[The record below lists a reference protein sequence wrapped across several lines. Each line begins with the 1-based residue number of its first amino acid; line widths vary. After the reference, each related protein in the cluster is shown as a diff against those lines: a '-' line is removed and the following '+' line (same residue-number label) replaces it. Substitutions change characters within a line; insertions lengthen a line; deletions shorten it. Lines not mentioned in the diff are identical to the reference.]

1 MNRNHVPA
9 VPEQHAARTDIAR
22 RPAAPRS
29 RLRRRLLTGLA
40 CVLVLAVA
48 LGAGLLWLITG
59 KFVQPIDD
67 TPLNTHVV
75 SAARGT
81 VTLPATDESRQAGVY
96 GLIWKDDSTG
106 ERRQGILGPIVRA
119 DDDTVTRELTH
130 DGPPPAPDAEAKISV
145 TVWAADPK
153 RALGLDYRD
162 VTYPSENGPMPA
174 WFLPGTKSTWV
185 IQVHGLGAGRSAG
198 LRTLPQL
205 HALGY
210 PILDI
215 TYRNDPGSPHD
226 AGGNRQFGD
235 SEWRDLEAAV
245 RHARAHGAADVVL
258 YGFSMGG
265 GIVETY
271 LHRATDT
278 SAVRSVILDSPALD
292 YRAAIGTI
300 ANGLSLPRAVG
311 GITAAFV
318 ELRSGADLDAVDALS
333 ANRRAGGPRQ
343 PVLLF
348 HGTSDRVVP
357 HSTSAAFARDWPDA
371 VTLVTVEGASHTG
384 AWNADPDTY
393 DKHLAAFLERTA

>member
-1 MNRNHVPA
+1 MTGSRNT
-9 VPEQHAARTDIAR
+9 ARVSASSSG
-22 RPAAPRS
+22 APRS

-40 CVLVLAVA
+40 CVLVLAA
-48 LGAGLLWLITG
+48 GLGAGSLWIVTG

-67 TPLNTHVV
+67 TPLNTRVV
-75 SAARGT
+75 SAGRGT

-96 GLIWKDDSTG
+96 GLIWKDQSTG

-119 DDDTVTRELTH
+119 DAGTVTRELTH
-130 DGPPPAPDAEAKISV
+130 DGTPPAADAAAKISV
-145 TVWAADPK
+145 TVWASDPQ
-153 RALGLDYRD
+153 RARGLDYQD

-174 WFLPGTKSTWV
+174 WFLPGTRSTWV
-185 IQVHGLGAGRSAG
+185 IQVHGLGAGRGAG

-205 HALGY
+205 HAQGY
-210 PILDI
+210 PVLDI
-215 TYRNDPGSPHD
+215 TYRNDPGAPRD

-245 RHARAHGAADVVL
+245 RYARTRGAADVVL

-271 LHRATDT
+271 LDRATDT
-278 SAVRSVILDSPALD
+278 TAVRSVVLDSPALD
-292 YRAAIGTI
+292 YRAVIGTI
-300 ANGLSLPRAVG
+300 ASGLGLPPAVG

-348 HGTSDRVVP
+348 HGTDDRVVP
-357 HSTSAAFARDWPDA
+357 HSTSVAFARDWPDE
-371 VTLVTVEGASHTG
+371 VTLVNVEGASHTG

-393 DKHLAAFLERTA
+393 EKHLTAFLERTA

>member
-1 MNRNHVPA
+1 MTGSRNT
-9 VPEQHAARTDIAR
+9 ARISA
-22 RPAAPRS
+22 PSSGAPRS

-40 CVLVLAVA
+40 CVLVLAVG
-48 LGAGLLWLITG
+48 LGVGLLWIVTG

-67 TPLNTHVV
+67 TPLNIHIV
-75 SAARGT
+75 SAGRGT

-96 GLIWKDDSTG
+96 GLIWEDHSTG
-106 ERRQGILGPIVRA
+106 ERRQGILGPIVGA
-119 DDDTVTRELTH
+119 DADTVTRELTH
-130 DGPPPAPDAEAKISV
+130 DGIPPAADAAAKISV

-153 RALGLDYRD
+153 RARGLDYQN
-162 VTYPSENGPMPA
+162 VTYAGENGPMPA

-210 PILDI
+210 PVLDI
-215 TYRNDPGSPHD
+215 TYRNDPGAPHD
-226 AGGNRQFGD
+226 ADGKRQFGD

-245 RHARAHGAADVVL
+245 RYARAQGAAGVVL

-271 LHRATDT
+271 LDRATDT
-278 SAVRSVILDSPALD
+278 SAIRSVVLDSPALD
-292 YRAAIGTI
+292 YRAAIDTI
-300 ANGLSLPRAVG
+300 ASGLGLPTAVG

-348 HGTSDRVVP
+348 HGTGDRVVP
-357 HSTSAAFARDWPDA
+357 HSTSAAFARDWPEE

>member
-1 MNRNHVPA
+1 M
-9 VPEQHAARTDIAR
+9 
-22 RPAAPRS
+22 
-29 RLRRRLLTGLA
+29 LA
-40 CVLVLAVA
+40 LAVA
-48 LGAGLLWLITG
+48 LGVGSLWLITG

-67 TPLNTHVV
+67 TPLNTHVI
-75 SAARGT
+75 SAGRGT

-106 ERRQGILGPIVRA
+106 ERRQGTLGPIVRA
-119 DDDTVTRELTH
+119 DANTVSRELAQYGT
-130 DGPPPAPDAEAKISV
+130 PPAADAEAKISV
-145 TVWAADPK
+145 TVWAADPR

-162 VTYPSENGPMPA
+162 VTYPTEYGPMPA

-210 PILDI
+210 PVLDI

-245 RHARAHGAADVVL
+245 RHARAQGAADVVL

-271 LHRATDT
+271 LHRATDA
-278 SAVRSVILDSPALD
+278 SAVRSAILDSPALD
-292 YRAAIGTI
+292 YRAAIDAI
-300 ANGLSLPRAVG
+300 ASGLGLPTVVG
-311 GITAAFV
+311 GITATFM
-318 ELRSGADLDAVDALS
+318 ELRSGADLDALS
-333 ANRRAGGPRQ
+333 ENRRAGGPRQ

-348 HGTSDRVVP
+348 HGTDDRVVP
-357 HSTSAAFARDWPDA
+357 HSTSVAFARDWPDK

-384 AWNADPDTY
+384 AGKADPDTY
-393 DKHLAAFLERTA
+393 DKHLAAFLARTV